1 MAPCFIIYISMKRS
15 LVVLLSLAV
24 VLADSVCD
32 EKTLKME
39 LKQDIEDN
47 GVLDCLRTI
56 MKPHNYEETFE
67 EYNKRILA

>member
-1 MAPCFIIYISMKRS
+1 MKNILIFLTFLINILMS
-15 LVVLLSLAV
+15 LC
-24 VLADSVCD
+24 DSVCD

-47 GVLDCLRTI
+47 GILDCLRVI
-56 MKPHNYEETFE
+56 MKPHNYEETAE